1 MQNIYPTARSAR
13 PGVPKTPS
21 GAYHTDYWER
31 IPHTELRQGA
41 FPLVKGR
48 KRMEISGREFCNKPN
63 PLFLFGSMAG
73 GGIVL
78 KISMRQPE
86 KIALCRESRLPRQLP
101 FPQAARLG
109 QALRGGD
116 FRNQIRGRGYRK
128 DAVPAG
134 IGERHRF
141 LPAGMAEVA
150 GGCFFVRLMAEEEKV
165 VFWGRGRGGA
175 TRSPVKSERKNALVR
190 QLFVLSHNLTAGW
203 DIVAGSINGKR
214 GNPLRSSPS
223 IKPSSGPQLRSC
235 R

>member
-63 PLFLFGSMAG
+63 PLFFFGRMAG

-86 KIALCRESRLPRQLP
+86 KIALYRESRLPRQLP
-101 FPQAARLG
+101 FSQAACLG

-128 DAVPAG
+128 DVVPAG
-134 IGERHRF
+134 RRAAQVPARRDGRPLSGYCCPVTLLPENQESGF
-141 LPAGMAEVA
+141 PAGRGVFAEVA
-150 GGCFFVRLMAEEEKV
+150 VRGMERFAFEK
-165 VFWGRGRGGA
+165 GKTRGGG
-175 TRSPVKSERKNALVR
+175 TTP
-190 QLFVLSHNLTAGW
+190 
-203 DIVAGSINGKR
+203 
-214 GNPLRSSPS
+214 P
-223 IKPSSGPQLRSC
+223 GPE
-235 R
+235 

>member
-63 PLFLFGSMAG
+63 PLFFFGRMAG

-86 KIALCRESRLPRQLP
+86 KIALCRESRLPRLLRSAQT
-101 FPQAARLG
+101 ARQG
-109 QALRGGD
+109 RRMRRGN
-116 FRNQIRGRGYRK
+116 FVIRSGGREYRK
-128 DAVPAG
+128 DVVPTGTGARGACPQGWQAVVGVLLPRDPAA
-134 IGERHRF
+134 GESGKRIFRQGEAYLRKLLSGGWSV
-141 LPAGMAEVA
+141 LP
-150 GGCFFVRLMAEEEKV
+150 LKKV
-165 VFWGRGRGGA
+165 KREAAAQRRPA
-175 TRSPVKSERKNALVR
+175 RSERKKSVV
-190 QLFVLSHNLTAGW
+190 F
-203 DIVAGSINGKR
+203 
-214 GNPLRSSPS
+214 PRSS
-223 IKPSSGPQLRSC
+223 RSYAFEAQC
-235 R
+235 VSN